1 MDHQKLIQLA
11 AAGESTKVEFKR
23 TTGQRTEATKTI
35 CAMLNGSGGIV
46 LFGVTDQGAVQG
58 QKISAKTIEDL
69 VAEQRRIEPP
79 AFSEIE
85 TVALDNG
92 NHVIAVLVSMGGGP
106 YTYNGRPYIRHGPVT
121 SVMPKEQYEKVLLE
135 QMHATRRWENQPAVT
150 STLQDIDTSRLVSIV
165 EEAIRRQR
173 LEDPGTRDPK
183 ELLAGL
189 GLYHEG
195 HLLNAAIALFGK
207 ADRMLPT
214 YTQCLIKMARFR
226 DTDTSEFIDNRQ
238 ELGNAFDLLQ
248 RAQRFLRDHLPVAG
262 RILPTIFERIDD
274 PLYPPA
280 ALREALA
287 NALCHRDYSIGG
299 GAVSIAIFD
308 ERLEIS
314 NTGDLHFGIT
324 VQDLLRPHRSRPWNP
339 LIAQTFYRCG
349 IIESWGRGTLKMAE
363 LMKQA
368 GLPEPEIEACAGEVF
383 VRFKSAVRATVKRVN
398 LSLSVLQ
405 NDLLNILAGRD
416 AMSLSQILKFLPEP
430 RPARTVQE
438 NLATLRK
445 RAMVSTSG
453 RGRNALWSIVSE

>member
-1 MDHQKLIQLA
+1 MDHHKLIQLA
-11 AAGESTKVEFKR
+11 AVGESAQVEFKR

-46 LFGVTDQGAVQG
+46 LFGVTDQGVVQG

-79 AFSEIE
+79 AFPEIE
-85 TVALDNG
+85 TIALDNG
-92 NHVIAVLVSMGGGP
+92 NHVIAVIVSTGGGP

-121 SVMPKEQYEKVLLE
+121 SVMPKDHYEKILLE
-135 QMHATRRWENQPAVT
+135 QMHATRRWENQPVVA
-150 STLQDIDTSRLVSIV
+150 STLQDIDINRLVSIV

-173 LEDPGTRDPK
+173 LEDPGTRDPR

-189 GLYHEG
+189 GLYHED

-207 ADRMLPT
+207 ADRMLPS

-226 DTDTSEFIDNRQ
+226 GTDTSEFIDNRQ

-262 RILPTIFERIDD
+262 RILPTVFERIDD

-287 NALCHRDYSIGG
+287 NALCHRDYSVGG

-308 ERLEIS
+308 DRLEIS
-314 NTGDLHFGIT
+314 NTGELHFGIT
-324 VQDLLRPHRSRPWNP
+324 TQDLLRPHRSRPWNP

-368 GLPEPEIEACAGEVF
+368 GLPEPEIEAYAGEVC
-383 VRFKSAVRATVKRVN
+383 VRFKSAVSNTIKRVDS
-398 LSLSVLQ
+398 SLSALQ
-405 NDLLNILAGRD
+405 TDLLSILAGRN
-416 AMSLSQILKFLPEP
+416 AMSLSQIQGCLTQQ

-445 RAMVSTSG
+445 RGLVSSSG
-453 RGRNALWSIVSE
+453 RGRNALWAIVSQ